1 MDTGDQKEL
10 EPGSVIPTI
19 LRGSRL
25 S

>member
-1 MDTGDQKEL
+1 METGDQREL
-10 EPGSVIPTI
+10 EPGSVIPAI